1 MEEKMGYFKNQM
13 TNVGVWFAADPRRIV
28 WLLAALILIA
38 TLCTIAISTTITHP
52 YELLLIAENSP
63 GGS

>member
-1 MEEKMGYFKNQM
+1 MGYFQNQL
-13 TNVGVWFAADPRRIV
+13 TNVGVWFVSDPRRIA

-38 TLCTIAISTTITHP
+38 TLCSIALSTTITHP
-52 YELLLIAENSP
+52 SDLLLIAENSP